1 MMVLVELLFGFV
13 MLFVSVKGGA
23 LNDASP
29 QI

>member
-1 MMVLVELLFGFV
+1 VELLFGFV